1 MKSVL
6 IAGAV
11 TVGILGL
18 GACAVPHDTIET
30 STPPPAPAPAAAAP
44 EQAAPAPAPAPAGIS
59 EGVWLVGEDVAP
71 GRYRVTTAVSGIGCY
86 WEITTTS
93 GSIVKNDF
101 VSGGR
106 PTVTLKAGQQFK
118 TQGCGDWAKA

>member
-1 MKSVL
+1 MW
-6 IAGAV
+6 I
-11 TVGILGL
+11 
-18 GACAVPHDTIET
+18 
-30 STPPPAPAPAAAAP
+30 
-44 EQAAPAPAPAPAGIS
+44 
-59 EGVWLVGEDVAP
+59 VGEDIAP

>member
-71 GRYRVTTAVSGIGCY
+71 GRYCVTAAVSGDCY
-86 WEITTTS
+86 WEITTS
-93 GSIVKNDF
+93 GGTIVDNDF